1 NRLLCPALFGIA
13 IVSAFFAPRLVDYA
27 LGVVFLAAAAR
38 GLWGPSDRPSADPDG
53 PLRSTD
59 GRVMAVGIFGLFGG
73 GAIAW
78 GWITAARAS
87 AGVVGLALLAAAYA
101 KRDSE
106 ATGCAVLL
114 GLFAATGWLGLFP
127 PYLEQT
133 LWPGTPAGRTVRGVS
148 GYLLLWL
155 AGLAL
160 VRAAFAGARQGA
172 GSASGRWWA
181 AVVAAL
187 GFGVWLGG
195 ALYGCGAWSA
205 EPHDA
210 W

>member
-1 NRLLCPALFGIA
+1 SAAADRPRDISFAERSRRAPREPAAERGRSAAEGGCRGGARVSRINRLLCPALFGIA

-38 GLWGPSDRPSADPDG
+38 GLWGPRDRPSADPDG
-53 PLRSTD
+53 PRGSTD

-114 GLFAATGWLGLFP
+114 G
-127 PYLEQT
+127 
-133 LWPGTPAGRTVRGVS
+133 
-148 GYLLLWL
+148 
-155 AGLAL
+155 
-160 VRAAFAGARQGA
+160 
-172 GSASGRWWA
+172 
-181 AVVAAL
+181 
-187 GFGVWLGG
+187 
-195 ALYGCGAWSA
+195 
-205 EPHDA
+205 
-210 W
+210 